1 MVAAQGIVMDLSL
14 VGSNGAFRLQP
25 SSVLGMLWLQ
35 THFETDHWE
44 LLSSGRA
51 SVSADSIHTL
61 CEDAEAGGLR
71 LVRSSADSSVIPDPS

>member
-1 MVAAQGIVMDLSL
+1 MDLSL

-35 THFETDHWE
+35 THFETDHWD
-44 LLSSGRA
+44 LLAAGRA
-51 SVSADSIHTL
+51 SISADSIDTL

-71 LVRSSADSSVIPDPS
+71 LVKSSADANRVAQDQS